1 MYLSKKSTKRF
12 CSNEC
17 QHIWQRGNT
26 GFKNSRFKGGYVV
39 CETCKKEFLVG
50 QYIYE
55 SSRHHFCSQECR
67 QAWYANVW
75 SQSDEWRNESRARA
89 ASLMKTNKVKT
100 QTRPQVLVNEFL
112 EEMNVRYVN
121 EKTYD
126 YYSVDN
132 YLIDQNL
139 IIEVMGDYWHSSP
152 LKYADKINDKQQYI
166 ISRDKAKN
174 TYIKNY
180 YNINILYLWEADI
193 IKHPELCK
201 KLIELYISNN
211 GILENYHSFNY
222 SFNHDSLALNKNII
236 IPKQELEKIAC

>member
-1 MYLSKKSTKRF
+1 MIYKTKYQYENKSHHFCSNKCQAIKRRELAFEYRPCEVCGSEMYLSKKSTKRF

-17 QHIWQRGNT
+17 QHIWQQGNT

-55 SSRHHFCSQECR
+55 SGRHHFCSQECR

-75 SQSDEWRNESRARA
+75 SQSDDWRNESRIRA
-89 ASLMKTNKVKT
+89 ASLMKTNKVT
-100 QTRPQVLVNEFL
+100 AQTRPQVLVNEFL
-112 EEMNVRYVN
+112 EEMNIPYIN

-152 LKYADKINDKQQYI
+152 LKYVEKINDKQRHI
-166 ISRDKAKN
+166 ISR
-174 TYIKNY
+174 
-180 YNINILYLWEADI
+180 
-193 IKHPELCK
+193 
-201 KLIELYISNN
+201 
-211 GILENYHSFNY
+211 Y
-222 SFNHDSLALNKNII
+222 S
-236 IPKQELEKIAC
+236 